1 MLDHHRHA
9 KLRVVPATVE
19 VARVELGHGDTNSEA
34 PVALDSIAQEYLKRA
49 RLGLA
54 LSQDRISAWTAQT
67 ALVFGHRMKKS
78 WEVDCKCGN
87 RSRLVPS
94 RGGLGQTRPSPVTN
108 ECRTCMRNHIL
119 LHDVLGHRLS

>member
-1 MLDHHRHA
+1 MMDHHKHA
-9 KLRVVPATVE
+9 ELRVVPAMVE
-19 VARVELGHGDTNSEA
+19 VARVELRHGDKNLDA

-54 LSQDRISAWTAQT
+54 LSQDRISAWTAQV

-87 RSRLVPS
+87 CSRLVPS
-94 RGGLGQTRPSPVTN
+94 R
-108 ECRTCMRNHIL
+108 
-119 LHDVLGHRLS
+119 